1 MTRKRIHIYLT
12 IGLLITLL
20 PFVSYAQSTD
30 ATVNNDSL
38 LLAGDVHI
46 DYKYYGD
53 STVIRWGYDHP
64 QLWYHQCYHPVT
76 LWRRDVTNKGDYEKI
91 AEIMPWDSSKIE
103 SLAAVSS
110 HQDMLVVVL
119 ENMYRHW
126 DNTLFK
132 DYASVLERTDNFY
145 NRWSLVHFAADR
157 DAAAA
162 TAAGLRYVD
171 NNLKPKITYA
181 YKVTTHGNTASD
193 YKVAF
198 AVKKNFVPVIFN
210 ISEGDSLV
218 TITWEKKLHDYHF
231 SAYWIE
237 QSTDS
242 KSFTRMNSIPY
253 VQMTD
258 VSIKEPLR
266 YYAYAVATENY
277 KKKYY
282 RVIGLDAF
290 GDESKPSESLVAM
303 GRDRTAPAEAS
314 LTADTSL
321 THHSKLLSWTH
332 PNPGDVKMY
341 NLERSFANE
350 TVVIRNWAKATM
362 HSQKDSVNIEGVYKY
377 RLIAVDTAGN
387 ESFSQPVY
395 TKVYDL
401 IPPAAPVKPHALAD
415 TTGRIFIQWDDHPEK
430 DVIGYNIYA
439 ADGKQRNFIKLN
451 AQIYRSTVYVD
462 SIDMHLLN
470 EKRYYRVA
478 AVDDDYMI
486 SQPSEIVE
494 VDRPDVIPPAPA
506 LIGDYRVMQE
516 GIRLTILPSSSRDVV
531 RHELRRKETEGEWKT
546 IETFT
551 QIPSSYLDKNVVA
564 EHQYTYRILA
574 IDKSGHESN
583 VVKDI
588 VLTALPAQLE
598 TPVISYTVD
607 GNVMTL
613 SILMTHPDFSM
624 KFNVYRAND
633 TGSYTKHA
641 VAETYSFSEKI
652 PSDLIFRYRVRMTT
666 ADGRTSPFSNE
677 ITTQIASR

>member
-1 MTRKRIHIYLT
+1 MNRQRIYIKLA
-12 IGLLITLL
+12 IGLLISGL
-20 PFVSYAQSTD
+20 PLVSIAQSAD
-30 ATVNNDSL
+30 AVVNKDSL

-64 QLWYHQCYHPVT
+64 QLWYHQCYHPAN
-76 LWRRDVTNKGDYEKI
+76 LWRRDVTNKGKYEKI
-91 AEIMPWDSSKIE
+91 AEIMPWDSSRIE
-103 SLAAVSS
+103 SAAAVSS

-132 DYASVLERTDNFY
+132 DYGSVLERTDNFY

-157 DAAAA
+157 DASAA

-171 NNLKPKITYA
+171 KNIKPKTTYA
-181 YKVTTHGNTASD
+181 YKITSDGNTASD

-210 ISEGDSLV
+210 VDEGDSLV

-237 QSTDS
+237 QSTDG
-242 KSFTRMNSIPY
+242 KSFNRMNSVPF

-258 VSIKEPLR
+258 ASIKEPLR
-266 YYAYAVATENY
+266 YYAYALATENY
-277 KKKYY
+277 KKKFY
-282 RVIGLDAF
+282 RVIGLDPF
-290 GDESKPSESLVAM
+290 GDESKPSEAIAAM

-314 LTADTSL
+314 LTADTSF
-321 THHSKLLSWTH
+321 THHTKLLSWTH
-332 PNPGDVKMY
+332 PNTADVKMY
-341 NLERSFANE
+341 NLERSFAGE
-350 TVVIRNWAKATM
+350 TMIIPNWAMASMTSK
-362 HSQKDSVNIEGVYKY
+362 KDSVTIEGVYKY

-395 TKVYDL
+395 TKIFDL
-401 IPPAAPVKPHALAD
+401 IPPGIPAKPHAIAD
-415 TTGRIFIQWDDHPEK
+415 TTGRIFIQWDVHPEK

-451 AQIYRSTVYVD
+451 SQIYRSTVYVD
-462 SIDMHLLN
+462 SIDMHMLN
-470 EKRYYRVA
+470 EKRYYRVS
-478 AVDDDYMI
+478 AVDDDFMI
-486 SQPSEIVE
+486 SDPSEIVE

-506 LIGDYRVMQE
+506 LIGDYLVMHE
-516 GIRLTILPSSSRDVV
+516 GIRLTILPSSSRDVI
-531 RHELRRKETEGEWKT
+531 RHELRRKEAEGEWKT

-564 EHQYTYRILA
+564 GLRYTYRILA

-598 TPVISYTVD
+598 APVISYTVD
-607 GNVMTL
+607 GNLMTL
-613 SILMTHPDFSM
+613 SILMTHPDSAM

-633 TGSYTKHA
+633 SGSYTKHA
-641 VAETYSFSEKI
+641 SAEANSFTEKI
-652 PSDLIFRYRVRMTT
+652 PSDKIFRYRVRMTT

-677 ITTQIASR
+677 ITAQIASR